1 MPAQR
6 CLWCTDPPFE
16 EVAVLK
22 WRGED
27 KDRLT
32 VALCRKHLDRLK
44 KAGEKGREIKG
55 WSYKIGWW

>member
-1 MPAQR
+1 MLR
-6 CLWCTDPPFE
+6 
-16 EVAVLK
+16 
-22 WRGED
+22 WRGEN